1 MAKNQYI
8 INNTRRYKRL
18 FADYLIKYRP
28 ANTGGD
34 PKFMVANLK
43 DISAGG
49 AKFWNDIPLAEG
61 TLFWVEVLA
70 MPINRVVRGLARV
83 VRVHRAKNRLVY
95 YNALQF
101 MEIPVEDQNALNS
114 FIDRMAEESGGKA
127 LVPEPAMFRRQG
139 QKGLGL
145 F

>member
-1 MAKNQYI
+1 MAKNKYI

-28 ANTGGD
+28 SHTESGA
-34 PKFMVANLK
+34 FLVANLK

-49 AKFWNDIPLAEG
+49 VKFWNDIPLPEG
-61 TLFWVEVLA
+61 ALFWVEVLT
-70 MPINRVVRGLARV
+70 MPIDRVIRGLARV
-83 VRVHRAKNRLVY
+83 VRVHQAKNRLVY

-101 MEIPVEDQNALNS
+101 LEIPSEDQNALNS
-114 FIDRMAEESGGKA
+114 FIDRVAAESGGKA
-127 LVPEPAMFRRQG
+127 LVPEPDTFRRRG
-139 QKGLGL
+139 HKRPGI